1 MPWPRCRLRD
11 TAKIA
16 HYETANDMI
25 MDLPQVFLNIQQ
37 YDTERV
43 FWLTIIH
50 MAFVVSALLMAFLER
65 LMSGK
70 PDQ

>member
-1 MPWPRCRLRD
+1 
-11 TAKIA
+11 
-16 HYETANDMI
+16 MI

-65 LMSGK
+65 LMSGT